1 MAKKKKKKVVKY
13 KPARTKTKLVPS
25 KIPGVDFD
33 VIGKS
38 KPAKKVVKTTV
49 KKPRARKADSLPT
62 MVITPTGSKYGDEP
76 FVRTR
81 KIPKD
86 VTKRAPR
93 AVPKRKSA
101 VERERRVQFAKE
113 HPLMQRS
120 AKPPSLPTRLRGR
133 PALDTSMLLAPLGA
147 GPAIRAGI
155 KGAKAASQNLGKRA
169 ATGLSG
175 RSAARRKKPRNL
187 RKRNTDYR

>member
-49 KKPRARKADSLPT
+49 KEPRARKAGTLPP
-62 MVITPTGSKYGDEP
+62 MIVPLPRKP
-76 FVRTR
+76 KRT
-81 KIPKD
+81 IPKD
-86 VTKRAPR
+86 VTKRAPK

-113 HPLMQRS
+113 HPLMQRKPKPRSLS
-120 AKPPSLPTRLRGR
+120 AR
-133 PALDTSMLLAPLGA
+133 DMMLLSPIG
-147 GPAIRAGI
+147 GPVSHLIG
-155 KGAKAASQNLGKRA
+155 KGAKKLLQNKRVREAAKKHGKRA
-169 ATGLSG
+169 TTGFGGLKP
-175 RSAARRKKPRNL
+175 RNRKKPS
-187 RKRNTDYR
+187 KRIY